1 MSLGDAERHD
11 TPKCEYARVCE
22 GEIGAFVRTSART
35 SARTS
40 DMASSFR
47 SFFRNRPPR
56 LPTLLERWGRHLFL
70 VTIFPPQSP
79 RQMPRSRA
87 VWTVSESSGT
97 VFMSLMA
104 SVMRTGT
111 ICGGW

>member
-11 TPKCEYARVCE
+11 TPKCEYARVGE
-22 GEIGAFVRTSART
+22 GEIAPFALTFEL
-35 SARTS
+35 
-40 DMASSFR
+40 ASSFSSFCRSFCR
-47 SFFRNRPPR
+47 SFFRKRPPR

-70 VTIFPPQSP
+70 ATVFQPQSP
-79 RQMPRSRA
+79 RQIPRSRA